1 MDNDMTLSSHCPKNN
16 LMHHI
21 KTGPV
26 TVAADP
32 TEYVYFLSQYFYLNK
47 NRTYTVAFTPA
58 VADSVF
64 LCRDSDNF

>member
-26 TVAADP
+26 TVGADP
-32 TEYVYFLSQYFYLNK
+32 TEYVYFLGQYVYLNK

-58 VADSVF
+58 VAESVF